1 MRAPAGPDS
10 AAQVLD
16 ERIKNILRD
25 LDHLGRSLVGLLVLQ
40 EARCL
45 FVQIDAGHTSAIALD
60 ISGNRR
66 RYFCS
71 IVRTLGA
78 DTNLGNKAGK
88 SVGECSTINF
98 ALMGSAKGNGNFFRE
113 FDKVIKTVS

>member
-1 MRAPAGPDS
+1 MVRAPAGPDS

-25 LDHLGRSLVGLLVLQ
+25 LDHLGGRLVGLLVLQ

-45 FVQIDAGHTSAIALD
+45 FVQI
-60 ISGNRR
+60 
-66 RYFCS
+66 
-71 IVRTLGA
+71 
-78 DTNLGNKAGK
+78 
-88 SVGECSTINF
+88 F